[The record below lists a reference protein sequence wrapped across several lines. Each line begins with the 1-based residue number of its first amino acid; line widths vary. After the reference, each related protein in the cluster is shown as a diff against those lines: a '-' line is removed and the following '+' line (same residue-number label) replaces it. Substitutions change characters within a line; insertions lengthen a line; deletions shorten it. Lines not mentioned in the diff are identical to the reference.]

1 MKKKKIQ
8 PDENLLL
15 EENIKLDAPI
25 LETVYGS
32 ARMVVDPET
41 GETFLAKPIV
51 GERFSKGYCIYG
63 SLYKA
68 YYSQLLKF
76 EPMATLH
83 VLNYLMMK
91 SLINTNEVCVSNVQI
106 QNDIKQSKSTVI
118 RCLKVLRESNVLI
131 RHKDING
138 DDDEEHDYINPLI
151 WFRGTKDGRYRV
163 FKALNNP
170 PIWFK
175 DEFYRKEFRIDEY
188 EPNGETDETNWRNQ
202 NLV

>member
-1 MKKKKIQ
+1 MKKKKMK
-8 PDENLLL
+8 PNEDFL
-15 EENIKLDAPI
+15 EENINLDAPI
-25 LETVYGS
+25 LETVYGPT
-32 ARMVVDPET
+32 RMVVDPET
-41 GETFLAKPIV
+41 GETFLARPV
-51 GERFSKGYCIYG
+51 TGERFSKGYCIYG

-91 SLINTNEVCVSNVQI
+91 SVINTNEVRVSNVQI
-106 QNDIKQSKSTVI
+106 QDDIKQSKSTVV

-131 RHKDING
+131 KHRDING
-138 DDDEEHDYINPLI
+138 EDSDEHEYINPLI

-163 FKALNNP
+163 FKALGCP

-175 DEFYRKEFRIDEY
+175 DEFYRSEFRIDEGVPDSDK
-188 EPNGETDETNWRNQ
+188 EWRDQ
-202 NLV
+202 NLT